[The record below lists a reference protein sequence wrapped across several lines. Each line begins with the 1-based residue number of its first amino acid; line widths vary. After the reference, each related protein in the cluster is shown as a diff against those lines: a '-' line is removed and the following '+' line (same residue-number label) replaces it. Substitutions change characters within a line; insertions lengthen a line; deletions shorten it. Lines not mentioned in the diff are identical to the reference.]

1 MRKHLQHIIKAIQ
14 MVSRCSREGFVLKLI
29 YVGILSVLPIVN
41 IWLLKLLI
49 DDVTSGSVDMM
60 QRALPLAVGFCAVF
74 LIQRLVGVLN
84 GVNNDLMTQRLIDYI
99 SERLQRQAYRLDM
112 AYYDNPTYHDTFHRA
127 QQEASYR
134 PINLLNHMV
143 GLMGTTISLCG
154 VMVILL
160 KMHAWWIIGV
170 MVLAVVPSF
179 VVRTK
184 KIRSIYHFRRDNTQI
199 YRMTGY
205 YSALLTQRTYAKEVR
220 TFALSDYFRGKF
232 VVVRKQLVDQ
242 LLKISRKLGLYDSIT
257 AIVETAALAVIII
270 GLVKGTMTGAMT
282 IGVFVAVFE
291 AFRKGQ
297 NYLQSL
303 IEGINGVYENRL
315 FISNVFEFL
324 ELKPS
329 IVGPQS
335 PRPFPSKVES
345 VEWRDVTFR
354 YPDMQ
359 NDVLSHFS
367 LKASLGS
374 VSRIE
379 GENGFGKSTLLK
391 LLLRLYDPSEG
402 MILINGIDVR
412 EFDPIELRRN
422 VGTIFQD
429 YVQFNCTARENIIF
443 GDMRSDPDEQRML
456 RAARLAGAD
465 KVIERLPQGYDTMLG
480 RLFEGGE
487 ELSMGQWQRIALAR
501 QLYSEAPV
509 LVFDEPMAWM
519 DEPTR
524 RVLMDTLEQLKNE
537 HLIIIIHHI

>member
-160 KMHAWWIIGV
+160 KMHAWWIMGV

-374 VSRIE
+374 VTRIE

-524 RVLMDTLEQLKNE
+524 RVLMDTLEQLKKE